1 MKKRILITSIGLIS
15 IFFIFLVILN
25 VSFGSYQND
34 KAAKRYNEEFKEM
47 YSNSD
52 NVFNEQYSVD
62 YKSRMYVSK
71 ENKDWLI
78 SDYEDG
84 VSVNRYLGKDK
95 EIDIPETLDGKKV
108 LRLDFNFTKQPE
120 DTLCHD
126 GPHLYDYYHCAFDN
140 TDIELITIPSGV
152 KDIRYGTFS
161 NIASSEK
168 PTLKKVTV
176 SKENKVF
183 YSNNDGELFIK
194 ENDEMIYSYKIEK
207 TYYQKFSRFP
217 DWMFFIYNLVQQ

>member
-95 EIDIPETLDGKKV
+95 EIDIPETLDG
-108 LRLDFNFTKQPE
+108 
-120 DTLCHD
+120 
-126 GPHLYDYYHCAFDN
+126 
-140 TDIELITIPSGV
+140 
-152 KDIRYGTFS
+152 
-161 NIASSEK
+161 
-168 PTLKKVTV
+168 
-176 SKENKVF
+176 
-183 YSNNDGELFIK
+183 
-194 ENDEMIYSYKIEK
+194 
-207 TYYQKFSRFP
+207 
-217 DWMFFIYNLVQQ
+217 